1 MQPGQ
6 DDDSDST
13 CEEMHPRSSLA
24 KKSSITSS
32 LTNSNQENDSLWMT
46 ATQFSQLLDKQ
57 EAANSSMELKTQAEN
72 HVSYLDSE
80 ALLPFAKLKQVN
92 FSWENEQQKTLLNEF
107 KTDQNRVSQSYILGR
122 RAILKSIFDCFIFQ
136 TFWHIF
142 GKYSTQ
148 IWKEIDK

>member
-1 MQPGQ
+1 
-6 DDDSDST
+6 
-13 CEEMHPRSSLA
+13 
-24 KKSSITSS
+24 
-32 LTNSNQENDSLWMT
+32 MT

-57 EAANSSMELKTQAEN
+57 EAANSSMEQKTQAEN